1 MQWTCVLIIANIIY
15 TSADNVKFVCATSVI
30 KLVISGY
37 LPWIIRYLLYMYIV
51 IS

>member
-15 TSADNVKFVCATSVI
+15 TSTDNVKFVCAASVI

-37 LPWIIRYLLYMYIV
+37 LTWIIRYLLDVY
-51 IS
+51 SD